1 MSVFFLYEFQN
12 LRVLK
17 YVGEEKKAA
26 WGKHWIELGFNSTS
40 SIIELVANCT
50 PVQVWRNCCTGLEK
64 LLETT
69 AGKYSVGDE
78 V

>member
-1 MSVFFLYEFQN
+1 MEKESLFFFLMQN

-17 YVGEEKKAA
+17 FVGDEKKLA
-26 WGKHWIELGFNSTS
+26 WGKHWIELGFNSRS
-40 SIIELVANCT
+40 SRLAIPLLFHLLFSA
-50 PVQVWRNCCTGLEK
+50 GLEK